1 MAYVNSVASA
11 GGIVSGQTIAITGV
25 TSGDGLVLFCFFDS
39 TTTSATIS
47 DSSGTTWALNGS
59 YVQMSVN
66 GEAAAVYTPTSAV
79 GAGTHTL
86 TITFTGGANVFPF
99 LFEDTNNVYGTVV
112 GRDITA
118 PGAGQTL
125 TPGGTVGTSG
135 EVLMGAFDAAVAGAV
150 NQPVVGSGGFTSRQ
164 AGNNAAIGSW
174 LMGEN
179 TAAGGTTPSFS
190 PGTAGAADETGVLAL
205 ALTSSGG
212 GGTFSLAAANG
223 AYVITG
229 EAATFVERFQLTA
242 AQGSYTLTGEAAT
255 EIEGFKLSAGQG
267 SYSVT
272 GEAATLVTAG
282 SFNLVAANGSYSI
295 AGQSSVLGTAMLGA
309 QGSYVLAGEAATFG
323 SNASYTL
330 VAAAGAYDYVGAAAS
345 SDFSM
350 EGLAGAYTLAG
361 QAAVLS
367 NAAAFVL
374 TAAVGNYSLAGQA
387 VVFSTGGIGT
397 YLLVANPG
405 SYSYT
410 GEQLIFP
417 GGQPP
422 AYGQFNSKNWKVF
435 EISTTGKVAWVD
447 YLPIVYE
454 SAQALEINRTD
465 DIGAIG
471 VNKLTSVTGL
481 VAWVDY
487 MPVAQVASPTRKWST
502 DDNGG
507 FIPCYRLS

>member
-1 MAYVNSVASA
+1 MSYVNSVVSA
-11 GGIVSGQTIAITGV
+11 GGIVSGQTVAITGV
-25 TSGDGLVLFCFFDS
+25 TSGNGLVLFLFFDS
-39 TTTSATIS
+39 TTTSATVT

-59 YVQMSVN
+59 YVQMSGN
-66 GEAAAVYTPTSAV
+66 GESAAVYTPTSAV

-86 TITFTGGANVFPF
+86 TVTFTGGANAVPF
-99 LFEDTNNVYGTVV
+99 IFEDTNNTYGTVV
-112 GRDITA
+112 GRDVAT

-135 EVLMGAFDAAVAGAV
+135 EVLMAAFDASVAGAT
-150 NQPVVGSGGFTSRQ
+150 NQPVVGTGGFTSRQ
-164 AGNNAAIGSW
+164 TGNAGFVGSW
-174 LMGEN
+174 LVGES
-179 TAAGGTTPSFS
+179 TTAGGTTPSFA
-190 PGTAGAADETGVLAL
+190 PGTSGASDETGVLAL

-212 GGTFSLAAANG
+212 GGTFTLSAANG

-242 AQGSYTLTGEAAT
+242 SQGSYTLTGEAAT
-255 EIEGFKLSAGQG
+255 EVEGFNLAAGQG
-267 SYSVT
+267 SYVMT

-282 SFNLVAANGSYSI
+282 SFNLVASNGSYAI
-295 AGQSSVLGTAMLGA
+295 AGQSSVLGTAMLGGS
-309 QGSYVLAGEAATFG
+309 GSYSLTGEAVTFG
-323 SNASYTL
+323 SNASFTL
-330 VAAAGAYDYVGAAAS
+330 VAAAGAYDYLGASAS

-350 EGLAGAYTLAG
+350 EGLAGSYTLAG

-374 TAAVGNYSLAGQA
+374 SAAVGNYSLAGQA

-410 GEQLIFP
+410 GQQLIFP

-422 AYGQFNSKNWKVF
+422 AYGQFNSRNWNVF
-435 EISTTGKVAWVD
+435 EVSTTGKTAWAD

-454 SAQALEINRTD
+454 SAQALEVNRTD

-471 VNKLTSVTGL
+471 VRKLTSVTGL
-481 VAWVDY
+481 IAWVDY
-487 MPVAQVASPTRKWST
+487 MPVAQVSSPTRRWST

-507 FIPCYRLS
+507 FIPCFRLS